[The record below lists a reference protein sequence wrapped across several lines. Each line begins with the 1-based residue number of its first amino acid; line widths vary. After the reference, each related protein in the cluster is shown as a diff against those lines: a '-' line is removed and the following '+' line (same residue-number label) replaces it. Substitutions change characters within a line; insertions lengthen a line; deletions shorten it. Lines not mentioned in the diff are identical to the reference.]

1 MLLIGAEDEE
11 KWLAEGIAG
20 VQHNAFYLHRALDSN
35 NLRDALKYSAQML
48 SELRTSK
55 LSPQKYYELYMRA
68 FDELRILEMFFKD
81 ESKHGVSVV
90 DLYELVQH
98 AGNILPRLYLLCTVG
113 SVYIKSKEAPAKELL
128 QDLVEMCHGV
138 QHPIRG
144 LFLRSYLAQISR
156 DKLIDIGSDYE
167 GDADTVMDAVEFILE
182 NFTEMNKLWVRMQ
195 LEGPGRVREKREK
208 ERSALQELVGKNLHV
223 LSQIEGVDLE
233 IYKETVLPRVLEQV
247 VNCKD
252 DLSQYYLMDCII
264 QVFPDEYHLQTL
276 EMLLA
281 ACPQVQPTVDIKTVL
296 SRLMDRL
303 SKYAASSADVLTEFL
318 QVEAFTKLSNAIEK
332 VIEVQVDMP
341 AVGAIT
347 LYVSLLTFTLRV
359 HPDRLDYVDQV
370 LGACV
375 KKLSSIPK
383 LEDSRATKQVV
394 ALLSAPLEKYNDTVT
409 ALKIS
414 NYPRVMDHLDNGTNK
429 VMAMVIIESIMKNN
443 TCISTADKVE
453 VLFELIKG
461 LIKDLDSATDELD
474 EEDFKDEQN
483 SVAKLIHM
491 LYNNEPEEMLKI
503 ICIVWKHTMAGG
515 PKRLPFTVPSLVF
528 SALRLVRQLQGQ
540 EGDIVGEEVPATPKK
555 IFQLLSQM
563 IEALSA
569 VPSPE
574 LALRLYLQCA
584 EAANGC
590 DLEYVAYE
598 FFTQVFVLYEEE
610 IANSKA
616 QVTAIHLIIGA
627 LQRMNVFS
635 VENRDTL
642 THKTTGYSA
651 RLLKKPDQCRAVYA
665 CSHLFWVDGQDGIRD
680 GERVLLCLKRALRIA
695 NAAQQM
701 ASIARDSSGPVTLFV
716 EILNKYLYYFEKGNK
731 QITAAA
737 IQHLIE
743 LINTEMQG
751 DSATSDAFLASTL
764 RYIQF
769 QKQRGGVMGAKF
781 ESIKL

>member
-20 VQHNAFYLHRALDSN
+20 IQHNAFYLHRALDSN

-156 DKLIDIGSDYE
+156 DKLLDIGSDYE

-195 LEGPGRVREKREK
+195 LEGPGRVREKQEK

-394 ALLSAPLEKYNDTVT
+394 ALLSAPLEKYNDTV
-409 ALKIS
+409 
-414 NYPRVMDHLDNGTNK
+414 
-429 VMAMVIIESIMKNN
+429 
-443 TCISTADKVE
+443 E

-461 LIKDLDSATDELD
+461 LIKDLDGATDELD

-503 ICIVWKHTMAGG
+503 ICIVWKHTKAGG

-555 IFQLLSQM
+555 IFQLLSQ
-563 IEALSA
+563 
-569 VPSPE
+569 
-574 LALRLYLQCA
+574 
-584 EAANGC
+584 
-590 DLEYVAYE
+590 
-598 FFTQVFVLYEEE
+598 
-610 IANSKA
+610 
-616 QVTAIHLIIGA
+616 
-627 LQRMNVFS
+627 
-635 VENRDTL
+635 
-642 THKTTGYSA
+642 
-651 RLLKKPDQCRAVYA
+651 
-665 CSHLFWVDGQDGIRD
+665 
-680 GERVLLCLKRALRIA
+680 
-695 NAAQQM
+695 
-701 ASIARDSSGPVTLFV
+701 
-716 EILNKYLYYFEKGNK
+716 
-731 QITAAA
+731 
-737 IQHLIE
+737 
-743 LINTEMQG
+743 
-751 DSATSDAFLASTL
+751 
-764 RYIQF
+764 
-769 QKQRGGVMGAKF
+769 
-781 ESIKL
+781 

>member
-1 MLLIGAEDEE
+1 
-11 KWLAEGIAG
+11 
-20 VQHNAFYLHRALDSN
+20 
-35 NLRDALKYSAQML
+35 ML

-55 LSPQKYYELYMRA
+55 LSPHKYYDLYMRA
-68 FDELRILEMFFKD
+68 FDELRKLEIFFKD
-81 ESKHGVSVV
+81 EGKHGVSVV

-113 SVYIKSKEAPAKELL
+113 SVYIKSKEAPAKEVLK
-128 QDLVEMCHGV
+128 DLVEMCHAV
-138 QHPIRG
+138 QHPLRG
-144 LFLRSYLAQISR
+144 LFVRSYLAQISR
-156 DKLIDIGSDYE
+156 DKLPDIGSEYE
-167 GDADTVMDAVEFILE
+167 GDDGTVMDAVEFVLQ

-195 LEGPGRVREKREK
+195 HQGPGRVREKQEK
-208 ERSALQELVGKNLHV
+208 ERNELRDLVGKNLHV

-233 IYKETVLPRVLEQV
+233 MYKETVLPRVLEQV

-276 EMLLA
+276 ETLLG
-281 ACPQVQPTVDIKTVL
+281 ACPQLQPTVDIKTVL

-303 SKYAASSADVLTEFL
+303 SNYAASSADVLPEFL
-318 QVEAFTKLSNAIEK
+318 QVEAFGKLSNAIGK
-332 VIEVQVDMP
+332 VIETQVDMP

-359 HPDRLDYVDQV
+359 HPDRLDYVDLV

-375 KKLSSIPK
+375 KKLSNIPK
-383 LEDSRATKQVV
+383 LDDSRATKQVV
-394 ALLSAPLEKYNDTVT
+394 ALLSAPLEKYNDIVT
-409 ALKIS
+409 ALTLS

-429 VMAMVIIESIMKNN
+429 VMAMVIIQSIMKNN

-461 LIKDLDSATDELD
+461 LIKDMDGSDVDELD
-474 EEDFKDEQN
+474 EDDFKDEQN
-483 SVAKLIHM
+483 SVARLIHM

-503 ICIVWKHTMAGG
+503 ICTVRKHTMAGG

-555 IFQLLSQM
+555 IFQLLTQI
-563 IEALSA
+563 IEDLST

-574 LALRLYLQCA
+574 LALRLSLQCA
-584 EAANGC
+584 EAANDG
-590 DLEYVAYE
+590 DLEHVAYE
-598 FFTQVFVLYEEE
+598 FFTQAFVLYEEE
-610 IANSKA
+610 IADSKA
-616 QVTAIHLIIGA
+616 QVTAIHLIVGT
-627 LQRMNVFS
+627 LQRMNVFG

-642 THKTTGYSA
+642 THKATGYSA

-665 CSHLFWVDGQDGIRD
+665 CSHLFWVDDQDGVKD

-701 ASIARDSSGPVTLFV
+701 ANVARGSSGPVTLFV
-716 EILNKYLYYFEKGNK
+716 EILNKYLYFFEKGNQ
-731 QITAAA
+731 QITGAA
-737 IQHLIE
+737 IQGLIE
-743 LINTEMQG
+743 LINTEKQS
-751 DSATSDAFLASTL
+751 DSATPDSASDAFLASTM

-769 QKQRGGVMGAKF
+769 QRQKGGIMGEKF

>member
-20 VQHNAFYLHRALDSN
+20 IQHNAFYLHRALDSN

-156 DKLIDIGSDYE
+156 DKLLDIGSDYE

-461 LIKDLDSATDELD
+461 LIKDLDGATDELD

-680 GERVLLCLKRALRIA
+680 GEREVAGSCCA
-695 NAAQQM
+695 
-701 ASIARDSSGPVTLFV
+701 
-716 EILNKYLYYFEKGNK
+716 
-731 QITAAA
+731 
-737 IQHLIE
+737 
-743 LINTEMQG
+743 
-751 DSATSDAFLASTL
+751 
-764 RYIQF
+764 
-769 QKQRGGVMGAKF
+769 
-781 ESIKL
+781 